1 MKNTLLLLVLTIA
14 FSAVSQNNKLS
25 GIYTEYKR
33 TLWNNEDGSKYT
45 LDQKPFVANLQF
57 DFINDNKVITYRESK
72 KVEENYT
79 INGDTLIFSFQ
90 IGKGEN
96 IRTLYTKY
104 IILENKNELVL
115 REYKSGL
122 DKDYYLKKY
131 SFKKNQAIQQD
142 YLNKNNYDVF
152 TIVEEMPS
160 YPGDAD
166 ALNNFIAEE
175 VKKLNIK
182 GNEKVFIKL
191 KINPEG
197 KIEETEILNNPKA
210 KYVEAAMKIV
220 RKLSNF
226 NPGKQNGKPVWVY
239 YNFPIKFIN

>member
-1 MKNTLLLLVLTIA
+1 MKNTLLLLLLTITTGA
-14 FSAVSQNNKLS
+14 LSQNYKLS

-33 TLWNNEDGSKYT
+33 TLWNNDDGSKYT
-45 LDQKPFVANLQF
+45 IDQKPFVPNLQF
-57 DFINDNKVITYRESK
+57 DFINDNKAITYRESK
-72 KVEENYT
+72 KVEESYT

-90 IGKGEN
+90 IGKREN
-96 IRTLYTKY
+96 TRTLYTKY

-115 REYKSGL
+115 REYKSSL

-131 SFKKNQAIQQD
+131 SFKKNQEIQQD

-152 TIVEEMPS
+152 TLVDEMPS
-160 YPGDAD
+160 YPGDVD
-166 ALNNFIAEE
+166 ALKNFVAEE
-175 VKKLNIK
+175 VKRLNIK

-210 KYVEAAMKIV
+210 KYVEEAMKIV